1 MKGYIAF
8 CPHFHQPHFQ
18 LHKTREEA
26 FINSY
31 QPWLELLQ
39 ESVGLENFFINLH
52 FSGPFLYWFREQKST
67 FLNDIKD
74 LLMTKK
80 VGLIGGLADEPF
92 IQLSSRIDDCLYQLH
107 KYDELCSEL
116 FDIKAPDWQGIHLV
130 ERECG
135 ELLLHQLTQAAH
147 LIGAPPVYYLD
158 AETFYQPYYSKP
170 GGLADYCLKHFGFKD
185 PVSLTTISHIPDEML
200 YFGLQDEISGQIFQS
215 VPVHTQFR
223 YQLLKRNSFTAD
235 DKVQIK
241 PAHYYFYIKD
251 TLEQAYKLAIQYG
264 REISPILVIFEDAE
278 KMGQWSKD
286 PQGDKQWLRE
296 FFHLVNDDPDLEF
309 IGLKDYIDRIGILD
323 SYPASSSHSY
333 PEWEN
338 WTAKRGIRGVTY
350 GDERLRRVISRLRWF
365 ENGQDSFEQ
374 TIISSAIDS
383 ADSTQ
388 LKEMQVRAIMNSL
401 ERYDFVDKILQE
413 RYPQNYAEYYQLINR
428 VRNLA
433 YQEDPKWA
441 SRHPSYGSSPYYDMQ
456 GLAYLEIAAR
466 LLDHLSREIDASE
479 VEKQTIS
486 ITDWDF
492 DGRDE
497 IVMFNRQQSL
507 AIDTE
512 GGCVHYH
519 HVLAADLAEAGDR
532 LAFILNRDFAGIDAY
547 HSVYRYACP
556 IVMTETDSSLKAEIF
571 PEGARKEN
579 CRNSLRCNLVLYDN
593 SQLTEIGDFDRTIY
607 KLEEF
612 SEESDYYRVLLSC
625 AKSINVNAQAGIVNI
640 SKEYMLKDDGLSL
653 IISARLDNLTSGN
666 FYLVPQVVSSA
677 APSDEIDFHPVA
689 WLGLPEG
696 DGNQE
701 ILVRNAVEWNK
712 EEMVTV
718 DKNYVVKELNDID
731 YVFQIKTGHGDHF
744 TNRINYKFSGNDLEK
759 IEVRPAVENYYTDLV
774 FEGQSR
780 LGYQSS
786 GLMLMPYVPFED
798 GSVEFRV
805 DITWELDFDQD
816 RAIKKRHLYLI
827 ENFRAE

>member
-1 MKGYIAF
+1 VKGYIAF

-26 FINSY
+26 FVNSY

-39 ESVGLENFFINLH
+39 ESVGLEKFFINLH
-52 FSGPFLYWFREQKST
+52 FSGPFLYWFREQKPS
-67 FLNDIKD
+67 FLSD
-74 LLMTKK
+74 LKSLLNTKK
-80 VGLIGGLADEPF
+80 IGLIGGLADEPF
-92 IQLSSRIDDCLYQLH
+92 IQLSSRIDDCLYQLK

-116 FDIKAPDWQGIHLV
+116 FDVKAQEWQGIHLV

-135 ELLLHQLTQAAH
+135 EFLLSNLTQAAH
-147 LIGAPPVYYLD
+147 LLGAPPVYYLD
-158 AETFYQPYYSKP
+158 AETFYQPYFSKP
-170 GGLADYCLKHFGFKD
+170 GGMADYCLKHFGFKD

-200 YFGLQDEISGQIFQS
+200 YFGLQDEISGQIFQA

-223 YQLLKRNSFTAD
+223 YQLLKRNYFTAD
-235 DKVQIK
+235 DRVQVK

-251 TLEQAYKLAIQYG
+251 TLEQACKLAIQYG

-286 PQGDKQWLRE
+286 PQGDKQWLME
-296 FFHLVNDDPDLEF
+296 FFHLINDDPDLEF

-323 SYPASSSHSY
+323 SYPVSSSHSY

-365 ENGQDSFEQ
+365 ENCQDSFEQ
-374 TIISSAIDS
+374 KIISAAINGDDS
-383 ADSTQ
+383 SQ

-401 ERYDFVDKILQE
+401 ERYDFVDKVLQD
-413 RYPQNYAEYYQLINR
+413 RYPQNFSEYYQLINR
-428 VRNLA
+428 VRNLV

-466 LLDHLSREIDASE
+466 LLDYLLQETDVRKDEN
-479 VEKQTIS
+479 QTIN
-486 ITDWDF
+486 IVDWDF

-497 IVMFNRQQSL
+497 IILFNRQQIL
-507 AIDTE
+507 AVDTE
-512 GGCVHYH
+512 GGCVQYH
-519 HVLAADLAEAGDR
+519 HVLAADLTEDNDH

-579 CRNSLRCNLVLYDN
+579 CRNSLRCSLVMDDN
-593 SQLTEIGDFDRTIY
+593 GQLIEIGDFNRSVY
-607 KLEEF
+607 QLEEY
-612 SEESDYYRVLLSC
+612 SEDSDCIRVLLSC
-625 AKSINVNAQAGIVNI
+625 EKSINVNAQAGIVTF
-640 SKEYMLKDDGLSL
+640 SKEYMLKDDSLSL
-653 IISARLDNLTSGN
+653 VIKAHLDKNNSGK

-677 APSDEIDFHPVA
+677 APSDEINFHPVA

-696 DGNQE
+696 EGDQN
-701 ILVRNAVEWNK
+701 ISIRNAVSWNK
-712 EEMVTV
+712 DGMVSV
-718 DKNYVVKELNDID
+718 DKEFFVRDLNDID
-731 YVFQIKTGHGDHF
+731 YVFQIKTGNGDHF
-744 TNRINYKFSGNDLEK
+744 VNRINYKFSGNELEK
-759 IEVRPAVENYYTDLV
+759 IEVHPAVENYYTDLV
-774 FEGQSR
+774 FEDQSK

-786 GLMLMPYVPFED
+786 GLMIMPYVPFND
-798 GSVEFRV
+798 GSVEFQV
-805 DITWELDFDQD
+805 DITWELDLDQNS
-816 RAIKKRHLYLI
+816 ATKKQQLYLI
-827 ENFRAE
+827 ENFQAE

>member
-26 FINSY
+26 FMNSY

-39 ESVGLENFFINLH
+39 ESVGLEKFYINLH
-52 FSGPFLYWFREQKST
+52 FSGPFLYWFREQKPT
-67 FLNDIKD
+67 YLHAVKD
-74 LLMTKK
+74 LLNTKK

-92 IQLSSRIDDCLYQLH
+92 IQLSSRIDDCLYQLK
-107 KYDELCSEL
+107 KYDELCREL
-116 FDIKAPDWQGIHLV
+116 FDVKVQDWQGIHLV

-135 ELLLHQLTQAAH
+135 ELLLSHLTQAAH

-158 AETFYQPYYSKP
+158 AETFYQPHYSRP

-200 YFGLQDEISGQIFQS
+200 YFALQDEIGGQVFQA

-235 DKVQIK
+235 DRVQIK

-251 TLEQAYKLAIQYG
+251 TLEQAHRLSIQYG
-264 REISPILVIFEDAE
+264 REINPILLIFEDAE

-365 ENGQDSFEQ
+365 ENCQDSFEQ
-374 TIISSAIDS
+374 TIISSALDGVGS
-383 ADSTQ
+383 PQ
-388 LKEMQVRAIMNSL
+388 LKEMQIRAIMNSL
-401 ERYDFVDKILQE
+401 ERFNFVEKVLQDH
-413 RYPQNYAEYYQLINR
+413 YPPEYANYYQLINR
-428 VRNLA
+428 VRNLV

-456 GLAYLEIAAR
+456 GLAYMEIAAR
-466 LLDHLSREIDASE
+466 LLDYLRRAVDASQ
-479 VEKQTIS
+479 VEKTALHID
-486 ITDWDF
+486 DWDF

-497 IVMFNRQQSL
+497 IIMFNRRQSL

-512 GGCVHYH
+512 GGCIHYH
-519 HVLAADLAEAGDR
+519 HILAAELAEASDR
-532 LAFILNRDFAGIDAY
+532 QAFVLNSEFSGIDAY
-547 HSVYRYACP
+547 HSVYRHACP
-556 IVMTETDSSLKAEIF
+556 LVMTETDSSLKAEIF

-579 CRNSLRCNLVLYDN
+579 CRNSMRCSLVMDDN
-593 SQLTEIGDFDRTIY
+593 SQLVEIGDFDRAIY
-607 KLEEF
+607 KLEEYY
-612 SEESDYYRVLLSC
+612 EDSDYCKVLLGC
-625 AKSINVNAQAGIVNI
+625 AKNINVNAQAGIVNI
-640 SKEYMLKDDGLSL
+640 SKEYMLKDDSISL
-653 IISARLDNLTSGN
+653 TIKASLDNAITGK
-666 FYLVPQVVSSA
+666 FYLVPQLVSSA
-677 APSDEIDFHPVA
+677 SPSDEIDFHPVA
-689 WLGLPEG
+689 WLGLPEEK
-696 DGNQE
+696 GNLE
-701 ILVRNAVEWNK
+701 ITIKNAVEWNEK
-712 EEMVTV
+712 GMTTI
-718 DKNYVVKELNDID
+718 DKTHFVQDLNDID
-731 YVFQIKTGHGDHF
+731 YVFHIKTGHGDHF
-744 TNRINYKFSGNDLEK
+744 SNRINYKLSGNKLER
-759 IEVRPAVENYYTDLV
+759 IEVRPAVENYYEDLV
-774 FEGQSR
+774 FESQSK

-786 GLMLMPYVPFED
+786 GLMLMPFIPFTA
-798 GSVEFRV
+798 GSVEFHAE
-805 DITWELDFDQD
+805 ITWELDCDQD
-816 RAIKKRHLYLI
+816 NTMKKRQLYLI